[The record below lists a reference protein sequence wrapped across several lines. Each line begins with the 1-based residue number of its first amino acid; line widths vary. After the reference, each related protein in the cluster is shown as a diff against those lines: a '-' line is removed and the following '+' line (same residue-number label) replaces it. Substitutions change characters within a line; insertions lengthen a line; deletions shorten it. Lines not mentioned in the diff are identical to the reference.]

1 MSRNVRTLLCIDDD
15 AQGLTVRKLLLE
27 AFGFRVKT
35 ASSGREG
42 LKLFR
47 RSKVDAVLLDY
58 EMPQMNGVQ
67 LADELKRRRRQI
79 PVVMLSAYPSI
90 PDDARGHVDAFV
102 TKGGP
107 TAELIDVLQQKI
119 DDCLVAAP
127 LGEETRAAR
136 VAASVGGAIGAVVKR
151 VTSTL
156 KTERP
161 RRLVGHFPVHKPSA

>member
-1 MSRNVRTLLCIDDD
+1 MSKNVRTLLCIDDD
-15 AQGLTVRKLLLE
+15 THGLTVRKLLLE

-35 ASSGREG
+35 ASSGHEG
-42 LKLFR
+42 LKVFR
-47 RSKVDAVLLDY
+47 SSKVDAVLIDY

-67 LADELKRRRRQI
+67 LADELKRRRRQV

-107 TAELIDVLQQKI
+107 TAELIDILEEKM
-119 DDCLVAAP
+119 DACLAAAP
-127 LGEETRAAR
+127 LADNTRAAR
-136 VAASVGGAIGAVVKR
+136 VAATVGGAIGSVVKR

-156 KTERP
+156 KPERP

>member
-1 MSRNVRTLLCIDDD
+1 MSRKVRTLLCIDDD
-15 AQGLTVRKLLLE
+15 TQGLTVRKLLLE
-27 AFGFRVKT
+27 AFGFQVKI

-47 RSKVDAVLLDY
+47 SSEVDAVLIDY

-107 TAELIDVLQQKI
+107 TVELIDIVQQKI
-119 DDCLVAAP
+119 EDRLSATP
-127 LGEETRAAR
+127 LDADTRAAR
-136 VAASVGGAIGAVVKR
+136 VAVSVGGAIGAVVKR
-151 VTSTL
+151 VSSTL
-156 KTERP
+156 KPERP
-161 RRLVGHFPVHKPSA
+161 RRLVGHFPVHKPSV